1 MSARNEPHWGE
12 ISLLNWVSPVLWNK
26 AKTNQPQNDHST
38 PNSHRAHQLHSLL
51 LVGVAS
57 SPVKL
62 PAGQGKPRLHPLMH
76 RADLKR
82 CVLKLPG
89 PCGGGGGRGDTL
101 GGAPSA
107 SCPPGPLGWEA
118 RMLVELSGA
127 QPSSMQLLHGTGQ
140 RARWE
145 PSPLPWWGLSCQK
158 WFHPG
163 PWFKLES
170 GKIQRATAAFVG
182 CYQAGIHLHF
192 PLSGVS
198 VAPLAALEV
207 EVSILHQVLI
217 KNWALP
223 IPNPARLRSLAE
235 IVASLTPHQSC
246 VKHARRPAVG
256 RCPSGIQPWHGST
269 S

>member
-62 PAGQGKPRLHPLMH
+62 PAGQGKPRLHPLTH

-101 GGAPSA
+101 GGLHLHPAPQGHWGERRGCWWSWVGH
-107 SCPPGPLGWEA
+107 SPVPC
-118 RMLVELSGA
+118 S
-127 QPSSMQLLHGTGQ
+127 SSMAQGSVPGGNLGHSRGEGFPAKNAFILGPDSSWSLVKSREPLL
-140 RARWE
+140 
-145 PSPLPWWGLSCQK
+145 PL
-158 WFHPG
+158 
-163 PWFKLES
+163 
-170 GKIQRATAAFVG
+170 
-182 CYQAGIHLHF
+182 
-192 PLSGVS
+192 
-198 VAPLAALEV
+198 
-207 EVSILHQVLI
+207 
-217 KNWALP
+217 
-223 IPNPARLRSLAE
+223 
-235 IVASLTPHQSC
+235 
-246 VKHARRPAVG
+246 
-256 RCPSGIQPWHGST
+256 
-269 S
+269 